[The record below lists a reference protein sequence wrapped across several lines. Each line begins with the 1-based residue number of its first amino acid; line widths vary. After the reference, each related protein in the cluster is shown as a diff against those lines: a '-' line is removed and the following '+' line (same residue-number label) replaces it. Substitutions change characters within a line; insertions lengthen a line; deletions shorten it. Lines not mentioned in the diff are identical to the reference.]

1 MSELNRSAIK
11 ARNNL
16 LGLFIVLTVL
26 DIILVAVSRDMW
38 AIGRIVV
45 TIAVMYFVLQG
56 YQWAKWVL
64 IAILSL
70 VAVLLTALI
79 VALHSQLS
87 SFLII
92 GSLVMIILSVITI
105 SFLIYSSDLK
115 RYFSVKRKVS
125 FNGN

>member
-1 MSELNRSAIK
+1 MSKLNRSAIK

-92 GSLVMIILSVITI
+92 GSLIMIMLSVITI

-115 RYFSVKRKVS
+115 QYFSDKRKVS